1 MPPSP
6 NHETPHFVA
15 ESLPNQPLPVAQLP
29 DEAAPPC
36 QNGLVLVRPP
46 CPRFIARWVEDRY
59 QAILARWRNFVWQ
72 LRHRQ
77 WLFRLRVCYEQ
88 RRGGGIGR
96 SAVAG
101 GRNGGIVGNEVTPSV
116 RGTDGVTL
124 LSTLPPSFRAIM
136 EPNMIPKRCQNDLT
150 IIAYLNYTVPH
161 WLEMNYTVPYVV
173 LVAFAIIGVW
183 HTVWHLVKNTSA
195 VAWFHD
201 WVFGLLDDPTKPAPI
216 RRWRAARRWGRGC

>member
-1 MPPSP
+1 MNS
-6 NHETPHFVA
+6 
-15 ESLPNQPLPVAQLP
+15 
-29 DEAAPPC
+29 
-36 QNGLVLVRPP
+36 GL
-46 CPRFIARWVEDRY
+46 A
-59 QAILARWRNFVWQ
+59 
-72 LRHRQ
+72 
-77 WLFRLRVCYEQ
+77 WL
-88 RRGGGIGR
+88 GGGIGR

-173 LVAFAIIGVW
+173 LVAFAITQGQP
-183 HTVWHLVKNTSA
+183 
-195 VAWFHD
+195 
-201 WVFGLLDDPTKPAPI
+201 WVFN
-216 RRWRAARRWGRGC
+216 

>member
-1 MPPSP
+1 MAWYWSI
-6 NHETPHFVA
+6 PHV
-15 ESLPNQPLPVAQLP
+15 Q
-29 DEAAPPC
+29 
-36 QNGLVLVRPP
+36 GLSRDGWRTGTRPFWHGGATS
-46 CPRFIARWVEDRY
+46 CGSCATGSGWLGCDS
-59 QAILARWRNFVWQ
+59 AMNSGLA
-72 LRHRQ
+72 
-77 WLFRLRVCYEQ
+77 WL
-88 RRGGGIGR
+88 GGGIGR

-216 RRWRAARRWGRGC
+216 RRWSAARRWGRGC